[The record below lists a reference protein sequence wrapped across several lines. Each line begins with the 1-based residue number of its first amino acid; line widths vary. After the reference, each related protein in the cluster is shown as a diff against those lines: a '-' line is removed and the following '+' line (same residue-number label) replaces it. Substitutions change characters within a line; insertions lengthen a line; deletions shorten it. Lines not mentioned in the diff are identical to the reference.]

1 MAKVIKVITI
11 TICSFLLTACYD
23 YREVNSIDIITGI
36 GIDYQDDEYIT
47 TLEVLK
53 NTGDKT
59 AIKLDTEIISG
70 KGSSLSNSLVNATN
84 NLNKSPNYSHLKVM
98 VLTKPALEAKW
109 FSIMDFFL
117 RNTDFREN
125 FYVVITN
132 DKPIEIF
139 NTKDS
144 TTKVTSILIA
154 NLFEN
159 QKYNT
164 IDQKFEDYASD
175 YLSFNKSLIFTN
187 VDIINNKLTINGT
200 TIFNNKLYDLSKD
213 DLEIYNLFNNSNKK
227 IVIDNYY
234 DSNVFSVT
242 ITNSNLKTSIK
253 DNTILISGSINAKI
267 LNNETNINIRNL
279 KNIDMLNKDFKEIIE
294 NRINNLFKIIKNYN
308 TDIFGIDNMNYQ
320 INRKK
325 IKNYWLN
332 QDIKKNIDFN
342 IDKKGLIYEVDYEK

>member
-1 MAKVIKVITI
+1 MTKVIKVITI
-11 TICSFLLTACYD
+11 IIISLLVTSCYD

-59 AIKLDTEIISG
+59 AIKLDTEIIIG
-70 KGSSLSNSLVNATN
+70 KGLSLSSSLVNATN

-98 VLTKPALEAKW
+98 ILTKQALEAKW

-144 TTKVTSILIA
+144 TTKVTGILIA

-164 IDQKFEDYASD
+164 IDQKFEDYATD
-175 YLSFNKSLIFTN
+175 YLSFNKNLIFTN
-187 VDIINNKLTINGT
+187 VDIINNKLNLNGA
-200 TIFNNKLYDLSKD
+200 TIFNNKLHELSKD
-213 DLEIYNLFNNSNKK
+213 NVEIYNLFNDSNKK
-227 IVIDNYY
+227 IVLDNYY
-234 DSNVFSVT
+234 DSNVFSVI

-253 DNTILISGSINAKI
+253 DSTILVSGSINAKI

-294 NRINNLFKIIKNYN
+294 NRINILFKIIKNYN

-332 QDIKKNIDFN
+332 LDIKINIDFN

>member
-1 MAKVIKVITI
+1 MTKIIKVITI
-11 TICSFLLTACYD
+11 IMISFLLTACYD
-23 YREVNSIDIITGI
+23 YKEVNSIDIITGI

-70 KGSSLSNSLVNATN
+70 KGSSLSSSLVNATN
-84 NLNKSPNYSHLKVM
+84 NLNKNPNYSHLKVM
-98 VLTKPALEAKW
+98 VLTKKALEAKW

-132 DKPIEIF
+132 DLPIDIF

-154 NLFEN
+154 NLFES
-159 QKYNT
+159 QKYNV
-164 IDQKFEDYASD
+164 IDQKFEDYTSD
-175 YLSFNKSLIFTN
+175 YLTFNKSLLFTN
-187 VDIINNKLTINGT
+187 IDIINNKLTINGA
-200 TIFNNKLYDLSKD
+200 TILNNKLYDLSKE
-213 DLEIYNLFNNSNKK
+213 DLEVYNLFNNSNKK
-227 IVIDNYY
+227 MVIDSHY
-234 DSNVFSVT
+234 DNDVFSIV

-279 KNIDMLNKDFKEIIE
+279 KNIDMLNSDFKAIIE
-294 NRINNLFKIIKNYN
+294 NRINNLFKTIKNYN

-320 INRKK
+320 INRKE

-332 QDIKKNIDFN
+332 QDIKINIDFN